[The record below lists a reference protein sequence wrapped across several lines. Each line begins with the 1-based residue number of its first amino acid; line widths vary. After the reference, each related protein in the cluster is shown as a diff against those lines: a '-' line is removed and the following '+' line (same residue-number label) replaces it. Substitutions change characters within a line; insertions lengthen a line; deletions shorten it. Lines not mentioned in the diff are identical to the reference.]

1 MKLLHVETGRHLY
14 GGPQQVVWLLRG
26 LAERG
31 VKSALVCLPGSDLDA
46 AARALGI
53 RVYNVPCAGDLDA
66 AFAWW
71 LSRVVRWESPD
82 LLHCHSRRG
91 ADLMGGLVARV
102 AGVPA
107 VLSRRV
113 DHPEPGLLAQLRYGP
128 FRRVIAISD
137 TVAGSLRDSGLDAS
151 RMVVIRS
158 AVDHAR
164 FAGTVDAAAFRR
176 RFGLEDDDVVI
187 AAAGQ
192 LIPRKGHRYLLEA
205 MAELARSVPDAVLL
219 VFGQGE
225 LEDELRQQ
233 AALLALGRRV
243 QFAGF
248 RDDLDDYLGAVDLLV
263 HPALREGLGV
273 AMLKAQAAGVPVV
286 AFDVAGSR
294 EAVADGRTGLLV
306 PAKDSRAL
314 ERAISRLLGNREE
327 RRRFGEAARARMQQ
341 EFSIDAM
348 VDQHMQVYEAV
359 LNEPR

>member
-26 LAERG
+26 LGKRD
-31 VKSALVCLPGSDLDA
+31 VDSALVCVPGSDIDR
-46 AARALGI
+46 AARELGI
-53 RVYNVPCAGDLDA
+53 RVYNVPCAGDLDPS
-66 AFAWW
+66 FAWW
-71 LSRVVRWESPD
+71 LAQVVRWESPD

-91 ADLMGGLVARV
+91 ADLSGGLVARFS
-102 AGVPA
+102 GTPA

-113 DHPEPGLLAQLRYGP
+113 DHPEPGWLAGLRYGP

-137 TVAGSLRDSGLDAS
+137 TVAASLRDSGLAAS
-151 RMVVIRS
+151 RMLVIRS

-164 FAGTVDAAAFRR
+164 FASTVDAAEFRR
-176 RFGLEDDDVVI
+176 RFGLQDDAVVI

-205 MAELARSVPDAVLL
+205 MAGLARAVPAAVLL

-233 AALLALGRRV
+233 AESLGLGRRV
-243 QFAGF
+243 QFPGF
-248 RDDLDDYLGAVDLLV
+248 RDDLDDYLGAIDLLV

-294 EAVADGRTGLLV
+294 EAVAGGRTGLLV
-306 PAKDSRAL
+306 PAKDARAL
-314 ERAISRLLGNREE
+314 ERAIVRLLDDREE
-327 RRRFGEAARARMQQ
+327 RRRFGEAARARMRQ

-359 LNEPR
+359 LNESR

>member
-1 MKLLHVETGRHLY
+1 MKILHVETGRHLY

-26 LAERG
+26 LKESNT
-31 VKSALVCLPGSDLDA
+31 VSALVCVPGSDIDE

-53 RVYNVPCAGDLDA
+53 RVYNAPCAGDLDLG
-66 AFAWW
+66 FAWW
-71 LSRVVRWESPD
+71 LAQIIRWESPD
-82 LLHCHSRRG
+82 LVHCHSRRG
-91 ADLMGGLVARV
+91 ADLLGGLAARLV
-102 AGVPA
+102 RVPA

-113 DHPEPGLLAQLRYGP
+113 DHAEPGFVAALRYRP

-137 TVAGSLRDSGLDAS
+137 AVASSLRDAGFDER
-151 RMVVIRS
+151 RMTVIRS
-158 AVDHAR
+158 AVDAAR
-164 FAGTVDAAAFRR
+164 YAKEPDPIAFRR
-176 RFGLEDDDVVI
+176 QFGLDADAIVI

-205 MAELARSVPDAVLL
+205 TAGLLPSIPKLVLL

-225 LEDELRQQ
+225 LA
-233 AALLALGRRV
+233 AALEEQANDLGLAAQVR
-243 QFAGF
+243 FCGF

-306 PAKDSRAL
+306 PAKDSEAL
-314 ERAISRLLGNREE
+314 AQAVGKLLRDAALRRQFAAAGRERMRS
-327 RRRFGEAARARMQQ
+327 
-341 EFSIDAM
+341 EFSIDVM
-348 VDQHMQVYEAV
+348 VERHLELYEAV
-359 LNEPR
+359 LNEAR